1 MHINDFLA
9 LLPHEA
15 TKSNGETMCRCPCH
29 ADKKASLS
37 VKMGDKGIVLH
48 CHAGCS
54 SADIVEALG
63 LKMSDLFAE
72 PIRSDGRKKPARR
85 KAASTDTV
93 AGKTVHTVEPK
104 KPLGKPEKIYHY
116 TDENGKLLFDV
127 MRFRLPDGDKTF
139 RQAIPDPSKPGGYNW
154 STKDV
159 RHPLY
164 NLPGVIAA
172 IKAGQPVYVV
182 EGEKDADNLIAA
194 GLCATTNPG
203 GASKPGTKIKWLDE
217 HTDTLNGADVIV
229 LPDND
234 QVGVS
239 DRIQVCE
246 KLLGVAKTIRWID
259 LLALCPT
266 LPTKGDVSDYL
277 EIAGSESGLRE
288 LQRAVQAAPKLNQ
301 RLIQELKPPI
311 QQATEAYAGVPGYCV
326 ENGVICAMT
335 GNPPYPKPLCSFLC
349 IPRAEITQDDGVS
362 VNTVHLIDGWDKQG
376 VPLPQVRV
384 PTRNYKGM
392 TWVSENWG
400 FRANI
405 LPGNTVADKLRYV
418 IAEVGYR
425 SSRRVIEYTHAGWRC
440 IKGKWTYLY
449 HGGAV
454 GLDGVSVDL
463 GSKLPSYSLTLTD
476 PEVEAMSLMDCAE
489 TSLQLETTMDEHV
502 SVPLLAAC
510 YLAPLREPLKAAG
523 HMPKFSLFL
532 VGEQQ
537 SGKSISAEL
546 AQYHFRDVSE
556 SQFPASFYDT
566 ANSIQEIAFRLKD
579 SLLVVD
585 DFHPT
590 NSVQERRSME
600 SMAQRLSRMTARSRL
615 NADGTSRADTPPRCL
630 TIITGE
636 FMPHIGESGVS
647 RFYTIDMKG
656 SDVPKDAWLTHMQ
669 KQGQKGVLRKAMRGY
684 IEWLLPQMDELPDL
698 LSGRVEELR
707 KVAHTA
713 LGQSAP
719 RAGEAVTML
728 LLGYEMMLRY
738 MHDLGLVEDVQAAMQ
753 RPMQAIIANAL
764 KQGRQSQEDRPSRLF
779 LRTVSDLL
787 IGRVAEV
794 RDLTDESRTV
804 NPVRGMIG
812 YMDTKYYY
820 LNPGLSFTLVCEQL
834 RKSGMEFPLTA
845 KALWKQLAADGLILP
860 QTNGDSNTRNKMID
874 GRAQRLLWI
883 PRQNMDGPKCLAEQ
897 QQMPL
902 DFVQAD
908 DDPDN
913 PF

>member
-1 MHINDFLA
+1 MYIQDFLA
-9 LLPHEA
+9 LLPHEP
-15 TKSNGETMCRCPCH
+15 TKASGETMCRCPCH

-37 VKMGDKGIVLH
+37 VKQGEKGIILH

-54 SADIVEALG
+54 TQDIVETLG
-63 LKMSDLFAE
+63 LKMSDLFTE
-72 PIRSDGRKKPARR
+72 SRKGGDQPKPKRQNI
-85 KAASTDTV
+85 DTV
-93 AGKTVHTVEPK
+93 PGMTVHTGEKPAS

-116 TDENGKLLFDV
+116 TDEQGRVLFDV
-127 MRFRLPDGDKTF
+127 LRYRMPDGSKTF
-139 RQAIPDPSKPGGYNW
+139 RQAVPDPSKQGGYNW

-164 NLPGVIAA
+164 NLPAVLNA
-172 IKAGQPVYVV
+172 IKEGKPVYLV
-182 EGEKDADNLIAA
+182 EGEKDADTLMAA
-194 GLCATTNPG
+194 GLTATTNPG
-203 GASKPGTKIKWLDE
+203 GASKAGTKIKWLDE
-217 HTDTLNGADVIV
+217 HTDALAGADVIV
-229 LPDND
+229 LPDAD
-234 QVGVS
+234 EVGIA
-239 DRIQVCE
+239 DRIRVSE
-246 KLLGVAKTIRWID
+246 LLLPVAKRLRWID
-259 LLALCPT
+259 LREICPT
-266 LPTKGDVSDYL
+266 LPPKGDITDYL
-277 EIAGSESGLRE
+277 EMAGTDSGLRE
-288 LQRAVQAAPKLNQ
+288 LNRAVQAAPTMTA
-301 RLIQELKPPI
+301 RLIQTLKPPI
-311 QQATEAYAGVPGYCV
+311 EQASEAYGNVPGYCV
-326 ENGVICAMT
+326 ENGVICAIS
-335 GNPPYPKPLCSFLC
+335 GSPPTAKPLCSFLC
-349 IPRAEITQDDGVS
+349 IPRAEITQDDGVNTS
-362 VNTVHLIDGWDKQG
+362 TVHLIDGWDKNG

-392 TWVSENWG
+392 TWVGENWG

-425 SSRRVIEYTHAGWRC
+425 SSQRVVEYTHAGWRN

-454 GLDGVSVDL
+454 GMDGISVEL
-463 GSKLPSYSLTLTD
+463 GNKLPTYTLSITD
-476 PEVEAMSLMDCAE
+476 PEVDQMSMMTCAE
-489 TSLQLETTMDEHV
+489 TSLQLVETLDEHV
-502 SVPLLAAC
+502 SIPLLAAC

-615 NADGTSRADTPPRCL
+615 NADGTSRVDTPPRCL

-647 RFYTIDMKG
+647 RFYVIEMKG
-656 SDVPKDAWLTHMQ
+656 SDVPKDSWLSYMQ
-669 KQGQKGVLRKAMRGY
+669 GQAQKGVLRKAMLGY
-684 IEWLLPQMDELPDL
+684 IEWLLPQMDTLPEML
-698 LSGRVEELR
+698 HERVEALR

-713 LGQSAP
+713 LGQDAP
-719 RAGEAVTML
+719 RAGETVTML

-738 MHDLGLVEDVQAAMQ
+738 MRDLGIVEDLEAAMEKPT
-753 RPMQAIIANAL
+753 RAILQNGL
-764 KQGRQSQEDRPSRLF
+764 KQGRQAQDDRPSRLF

-787 IGRVAEV
+787 VGRVAEV
-794 RDLTDESRTV
+794 RDLTDVGRTT

-812 YMDTKYYY
+812 YMDEKYYY
-820 LNPGLSFTLVCEQL
+820 LNPGLSFTMVSEQL

-845 KALWKQLAADGLILP
+845 KALWKQMAADGLIVP
-860 QTNGDSNTRNKMID
+860 QTNGDSNTRNKVID

-883 PRQNMDGPKCLAEQ
+883 PRQHMDGPKCLAEQ
-897 QQMPL
+897 QKMQL
-902 DFVQAD
+902 DYVPVD